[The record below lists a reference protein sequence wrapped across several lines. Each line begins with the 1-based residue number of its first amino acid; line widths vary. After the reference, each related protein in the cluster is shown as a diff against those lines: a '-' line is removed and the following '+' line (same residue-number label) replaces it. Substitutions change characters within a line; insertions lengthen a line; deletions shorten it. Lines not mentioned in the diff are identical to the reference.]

1 MQYYSICFLILNARR
16 QHGGCALKH
25 KYPVSPHSKE
35 PRAVQPPPPPLPPL
49 LSSPLLLR
57 LAVASGHRQSWAT
70 TRTIGG
76 GEGSPFTQAT
86 AVGGNT
92 EI

>member
-76 GEGSPFTQAT
+76 EGSPFTQAT